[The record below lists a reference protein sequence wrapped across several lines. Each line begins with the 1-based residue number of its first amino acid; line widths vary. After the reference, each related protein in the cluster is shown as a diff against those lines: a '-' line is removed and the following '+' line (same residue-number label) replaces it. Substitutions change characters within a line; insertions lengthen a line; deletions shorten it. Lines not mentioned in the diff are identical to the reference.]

1 MNIIYLIRTS
11 LGFSQE
17 YVASQLNITQ
27 QNYSR
32 LEKNPDSIS
41 VKRLKQ
47 LAEIFNV
54 DVHTLIP
61 SHKAYKHLK
70 NSPVDRV
77 FPEVFI
83 QKEIYENQI
92 RDLKSEINFLKDVV
106 RSYTETHK

>member
-1 MNIIYLIRTS
+1 MNIIYLIRSS

-17 YVASQLNITQ
+17 YVASQLNVTQ

-41 VKRLKQ
+41 VKRLRQ
-47 LAEIFNV
+47 LAKIFNV
-54 DVHTLIP
+54 DVHALIP
-61 SHKAYKHLK
+61 SIKTTK
-70 NSPVDRV
+70 NLEKTPLDKV

-92 RDLKSEINFLKDVV
+92 NELKEEIEFLKNII
-106 RSYTETHK
+106 RSYTDSPK